1 MSDVDCPEIR
11 DAFRQGRRLEGPE
24 VERHIA
30 ECAPCR
36 QLLADPELGRALS
49 REFSELPALE
59 PRLEAQLRATLAA
72 ERGVRA
78 TLRAL
83 PTSARIGLVLL
94 GAALLAAYPLLLGRP
109 SSAESTLIVPFALS
123 LLLTAAALLRT
134 ARARAPWQSRALL
147 TLGAALPS
155 LLWLARGGS
164 AEAAGNALV
173 CFAYG
178 SLFSLPLLSLFVVL
192 ERRDRLPPA
201 DAALLGASLGLF
213 AAIILEL
220 ECASRHLPHLLA
232 GHASVGWAFIALL
245 VGLRKLR
252 AR

>member
-11 DAFRQGRRLEGPE
+11 DSFRRGRRPEGPD

-30 ECAPCR
+30 KCAPCR
-36 QLLADPELGRALS
+36 QLLENPELGRALS
-49 REFSELPALE
+49 AESAELPVLE

-83 PTSARIGLVLL
+83 PTTARIALALL
-94 GAALLAAYPLLLGRP
+94 GAALLAAYPLLGRP
-109 SSAESTLIVPFALS
+109 SSGEPTLVVPFALC
-123 LLLTAAALLRT
+123 LLFTTAALLST
-134 ARARAPWQSRALL
+134 ARARAAWHNGALL
-147 TLGAALPS
+147 LLGAMLPAM
-155 LLWLARGGS
+155 LWLVRGGS
-164 AEAAGNALV
+164 AEPAGNALV

-245 VGLRKLR
+245 VGLRQLR

>member
-1 MSDVDCPEIR
+1 MSVVDCSEIR
-11 DAFRQGRRLEGPE
+11 DAFRRGTRLEGPE
-24 VERHIA
+24 IERHIA
-30 ECAPCR
+30 KCAPCR
-36 QLLADPELGRALS
+36 QLLAEPELGRALS
-49 REFSELPALE
+49 AHSTELPVLD

-83 PTSARIGLVLL
+83 PTPARIGLALF
-94 GAALLAAYPLLLGRP
+94 GAALLVAYPLLAGRP
-109 SSAESTLIVPFALS
+109 GSVEPTLLVPLALS
-123 LLLTAAALLRT
+123 LLLITAALLGT

-147 TLGAALPS
+147 ALGAALPA
-155 LLWLARGGS
+155 LLWLARGES
-164 AEAAGNALV
+164 AEPAGNALV

-245 VGLRKLR
+245 VGLRQLR

>member
-11 DAFRQGRRLEGPE
+11 DAFRRGTRLEGPDIA
-24 VERHIA
+24 RHIA
-30 ECAPCR
+30 KCAPCR

-49 REFSELPALE
+49 AGSSELPALE
-59 PRLEAQLRATLAA
+59 PQLEARLRATLGA
-72 ERGVRA
+72 ERGLRA

-83 PTSARIGLVLL
+83 PTTARIGLALL
-94 GAALLAAYPLLLGRP
+94 SAALLSAYPLWLGRP
-109 SSAESTLIVPFALS
+109 SSAEPTLVVPLALS
-123 LLLTAAALLRT
+123 LLLTTVALLST

-147 TLGAALPS
+147 PLGAALPTV
-155 LLWLARGGS
+155 LWLARGGS
-164 AEAAGNALV
+164 AEPAGNALV

-178 SLFSLPLLSLFVVL
+178 SLFSLPLLALFVVL
-192 ERRDRLPPA
+192 ERRDRLPA
-201 DAALLGASLGLF
+201 TDAALLGASLGLF

-232 GHASVGWAFIALL
+232 GHATVGWAFIALL
-245 VGLRKLR
+245 VGLWQLR